1 MVNLQNKAST
11 PQNGSVS
18 NSTSN
23 IASRVAFSRTPY
35 AFFLVLIIFLL
46 SLAISSLTPSFQS
59 PDEDL
64 HLKRAYLLGHGQIWL
79 SAPPGKPTGGLVDQ
93 GLLSYMEKFHH
104 LPFHGEQKITAN
116 DLYEAKQI
124 QWAKVNTFSATEG
137 QSYYFPLIYLP
148 QAIGIRIGEI
158 LDIPVDLSYQ
168 LAKLSALIAACAL
181 LYWAL
186 TLYSFSALTL
196 GLFILP
202 MSLFQMGSASLDGI
216 AHAICFVVLALYLRI
231 SQMKSFPSKWI
242 ALTLCI
248 LIALLTTSRMHLI
261 PLLFLP
267 FLAYR
272 NTQQKFY
279 LWGGVTA
286 LTFTVAW
293 IIMTMLFVV
302 DLRVVSTLKGAGLIA
317 YYAMHPLE
325 LFQVF
330 LNTFTSVSTLK
341 SYATAF
347 IGVLGWLD
355 TSFPKFIYIVFSA
368 LLGLIT
374 LSCISWRPRT
384 IKPSVQATFVIC
396 ALGSIAVIFLS
407 LLVQWT
413 PHPATII
420 LGVQG
425 RYFFG
430 PALLLSIAFTSPI
443 NIEKSIR
450 QFLSSTILIAL
461 ASCSLVFTSNLLL
474 QRYYLMPEQQVSGV
488 LIQGLSKPLSAKES
502 IPIVFSSYQTKTPAK
517 LQGISIYIDAPT
529 AACKAQL
536 QLSTSDGSQQLTTF
550 EYRPDMQSGYIPLS
564 IPGNTYTAGKLI
576 AVEGEGLKIKTVESS
591 DGVQRACIIYEL
603 SDGSRRYTPGC
614 P

>member
-1 MVNLQNKAST
+1 M
-11 PQNGSVS
+11 
-18 NSTSN
+18 STSN
-23 IASRVAFSRTPY
+23 IHLGTPRNRATSSTPNSHTPY
-35 AFFLVLIIFLL
+35 AFWLVLIVFLM
-46 SLAISSLTPSFQS
+46 SLAIGALTPSFQS
-59 PDEDL
+59 PDEDA
-64 HLKRAYLLGHGQIWL
+64 HLKRAYLLGHGHIWL
-79 SAPPGKPTGGLVDQ
+79 SNTPGQSTGGLVDQ
-93 GLLSYMEKFHH
+93 GLITYMQKFER
-104 LPFHGEQKITAN
+104 LPFHGEEKVSAN
-116 DLYEAKQI
+116 DLYESKQI
-124 QWAKVNTFSATEG
+124 EWVRSNSFTSTAG
-137 QSYYFPLIYLP
+137 ISYYFPLIYAP
-148 QAIGIRIGEI
+148 QAIGIRIGEA
-158 LDIPVDLSYQ
+158 LGLTVDHSYQ

-181 LYWAL
+181 LYWGL

-202 MSLFQMGSASLDGI
+202 MSLFQMSSASLDGI
-216 AHAICFVVLALYLRI
+216 AHAICFLVLALYLRMN
-231 SQMKSFPSKWI
+231 QAKSSPSKWI
-242 ALTLCI
+242 ALTLCV
-248 LIALLTTSRMHLI
+248 LIALLTTSRMHLM
-261 PLLFLP
+261 PLLLLP

-272 NTQQKFY
+272 HTQQKFY

-286 LTFTVAW
+286 LTFTVTW
-293 IIMTMLFVV
+293 IIMTMLSVV
-302 DLRVVSTLKGAGLIA
+302 DLRVVSTLKGAGLIS
-317 YYAMHPLE
+317 YYVMHPLE

-330 LNTFTSVSTLK
+330 FNTFTSISTLK

-355 TSFPKFIYIVFSA
+355 TSFPKLIYIVFGT
-368 LLGLIT
+368 LLGLLT

-384 IKPSVQATFVIC
+384 IKPSVQTTFIIC
-396 ALGSIAVIFLS
+396 ALGSVAIIFLS

-443 NIEKSIR
+443 AIEKSIR
-450 QFLSSTILIAL
+450 QFFSSTILIAL
-461 ASCSLVFTSNLLL
+461 ASCSLVFTSSLLL
-474 QRYYLMPEQQVSGV
+474 QRYYLMPEQLVSGA
-488 LIQGLSKPLSAKES
+488 LIQGLSKPLSTKES
-502 IPIVFSSYQTKTPAK
+502 IPIAFSAYQTKTPAK

-529 AACKAQL
+529 STGKVQL

-550 EYRPDMQSGYIPLS
+550 EYRPDMKSGYIPLP
-564 IPGNTYTAGKLI
+564 IPSNTYTAGKLI
-576 AVEGEGLKIKTVESS
+576 AVEGEGLKIKIIGSS

>member
-1 MVNLQNKAST
+1 MTTPHANLNTSQDKF
-11 PQNGSVS
+11 VS
-18 NSTSN
+18 SKS
-23 IASRVAFSRTPY
+23 ADRTTY
-35 AFFLVLIIFLL
+35 AFWLVLIVFLM
-46 SLAISSLTPSFQS
+46 SLVISALTPSFQS
-59 PDEDL
+59 PDEDA
-64 HLKRAYLLGHGQIWL
+64 HLKRAYLLGHGHIWL
-79 SAPPGKPTGGLVDQ
+79 DNTPGQSTGGLVDQ
-93 GLLSYMEKFHH
+93 GLITYMQKFER
-104 LPFHGEQKITAN
+104 LPFHGEEKVSAN

-124 QWAKVNTFSATEG
+124 EWVRSNSFTSTAG
-137 QSYYFPLIYLP
+137 ISYYFPLIYAP
-148 QAIGIRIGEI
+148 QAIGIRIGEV
-158 LDIPVDLSYQ
+158 LGLTVDLSYQ

-186 TLYSFSALTL
+186 TLYSFSVLTL

-216 AHAICFVVLALYLRI
+216 AHAICFVVLAIYLKTN
-231 SQMKSFPSKWI
+231 QTKSFPSKWM
-242 ALTLCI
+242 ALTLCV
-248 LIALLTTSRMHLI
+248 LIALLTTSRMHLM
-261 PLLFLP
+261 PLLLLP

-272 NTQQKFY
+272 DTQQKFY

-286 LTFTVAW
+286 LAFTVAW
-293 IIMTMLFVV
+293 IIMTMLSVV
-302 DLRVVSTLKGAGLIA
+302 DLRVVSTLKGAGLIS
-317 YYAMHPLE
+317 YYVMHPLE
-325 LFQVF
+325 LFQVLF
-330 LNTFTSVSTLK
+330 NTFTSVSTLK

-355 TSFPKFIYIVFSA
+355 TSFPKLIYVVFGA
-368 LLGLIT
+368 LLGLLT

-384 IKPSVQATFVIC
+384 VKPSVQATFVIC
-396 ALGSIAVIFLS
+396 ALGSIAIIFLS

-425 RYFFG
+425 RYFFS

-443 NIEKSIR
+443 AIAKSIR
-450 QFLSSTILIAL
+450 QFLSSVFLIAL
-461 ASCSLVFTSNLLL
+461 ASCSLVFTSSLLL
-474 QRYYLMPEQQVSGV
+474 QRYYLMPEQQISGV
-488 LIQGLSKPLSAKES
+488 LIQNLSKPLSAKES
-502 IPIVFSSYQTKTPAK
+502 IPIVFSSYQTKMPAK

-529 AACKAQL
+529 SAGKAQL

-550 EYRPDMQSGYIPLS
+550 EYRPDMKSGYIPLS
-564 IPGNTYTAGKLI
+564 IPTNTYTTGKLTVI
-576 AVEGEGLKIKTVESS
+576 EGEGLKIKIIGSS

>member
-1 MVNLQNKAST
+1 MTTPYANLGNSENRLA
-11 PQNGSVS
+11 S
-18 NSTSN
+18 NSP
-23 IASRVAFSRTPY
+23 AGRTPY
-35 AFFLVLIIFLL
+35 AFWLVLIVFLI
-46 SLAISSLTPSFQS
+46 SLAISALTPSFQS
-59 PDEDL
+59 PDEDA
-64 HLKRAYLLGHGQIWL
+64 HLKRAYLLGHGHIWL
-79 SAPPGKPTGGLVDQ
+79 GNAPGQSTGGLVDQ
-93 GLLSYMEKFHH
+93 GLITYMQKFER
-104 LPFHGEQKITAN
+104 LPFHGEEKVSAN

-124 QWAKVNTFSATEG
+124 EWAKSNDLTSTAG
-137 QSYYFPLIYLP
+137 ISYYFPLIYAP
-148 QAIGIRIGEI
+148 QTIGIRIGEI
-158 LDIPVDLSYQ
+158 LGLTVDLSYQ
-168 LAKLSALIAACAL
+168 LAKISALIVACAL

-202 MSLFQMGSASLDGI
+202 MSLFQMGSASLDGV
-216 AHAICFVVLALYLRI
+216 AHAICFVVLALYLRM

-242 ALTLCI
+242 ALTLCV
-248 LIALLTTSRMHLI
+248 LIVLLTTSRMHLI
-261 PLLFLP
+261 PLLLLP

-286 LTFTVAW
+286 IVFTVAW
-293 IIMTMLFVV
+293 IIMTMLSVV

-317 YYAMHPLE
+317 YYVMHPLE

-330 LNTFTSVSTLK
+330 FNTFTSVSTLT

-355 TSFPKFIYIVFSA
+355 TSFPKLIYVVFGA
-368 LLGLIT
+368 LLGLLT
-374 LSCISWRPRT
+374 LSCISWRPHT
-384 IKPSVQATFVIC
+384 VKPSVQATFVIC
-396 ALGSIAVIFLS
+396 ALGSIAIIFLS

-430 PALLLSIAFTSPI
+430 SALLLSIAFTSPI
-443 NIEKSIR
+443 AIEKSIR
-450 QFLSSTILIAL
+450 QFLSSAILIGL
-461 ASCSLVFTSNLLL
+461 ASCSLVFTSSLLL
-474 QRYYLMPEQQVSGV
+474 QRYYLMPEQAVSGA
-488 LIQGLSKPLSAKES
+488 LIQGLSKPLSAKEF
-502 IPIVFSSYQTKTPAK
+502 IPITFSSYQTKTPAK

-529 AACKAQL
+529 STGKAEL
-536 QLSTSDGSQQLTTF
+536 QLSTSDGLQQLTTF
-550 EYRPDMQSGYIPLS
+550 KYHPDMKSGYIPLS
-564 IPGNTYTAGKLI
+564 IPSNTYTTGKLTAI
-576 AVEGEGLKIKTVESS
+576 EGEGLKIKIIGSS

-603 SDGSRRYTPGC
+603 NDGSRRYTPRC

>member
-1 MVNLQNKAST
+1 MTTPHANLGN
-11 PQNGSVS
+11 PQNR
-18 NSTSN
+18 STS
-23 IASRVAFSRTPY
+23 SPPTSRTPNT
-35 AFFLVLIIFLL
+35 FWLVLIIFLM
-46 SLAISSLTPSFQS
+46 SLAISALTPSFQS
-59 PDEDL
+59 PDEDA
-64 HLKRAYLLGHGQIWL
+64 HLKRAYLLGHGHIWL
-79 SAPPGKPTGGLVDQ
+79 GNAPGQSTGGLVDQ
-93 GLLSYMEKFHH
+93 GLITYMQKFER
-104 LPFHGEQKITAN
+104 LPFHGEEKVSAN

-124 QWAKVNTFSATEG
+124 EWVRSNSFTSTAG
-137 QSYYFPLIYLP
+137 ISYYFPLIYAP

-158 LDIPVDLSYQ
+158 LGLTVDHSYQ

-216 AHAICFVVLALYLRI
+216 AHAICLVVLALYLKTN
-231 SQMKSFPSKWI
+231 QTKSSPSKWI
-242 ALTLCI
+242 GLILCV
-248 LIALLTTSRMHLI
+248 LIALLTTSRIHLI
-261 PLLFLP
+261 PLLLLP

-272 NTQQKFY
+272 NTQQKLY

-286 LTFTVAW
+286 LTFTVTW
-293 IIMTMLFVV
+293 IIMTMLSVA

-317 YYAMHPLE
+317 YYVMHPLE

-330 LNTFTSVSTLK
+330 FNTFTSISTLK

-355 TSFPKFIYIVFSA
+355 TSFPKFIYIVFGA
-368 LLGLIT
+368 LLGLLT
-374 LSCISWRPRT
+374 LSCISWCPRT

-396 ALGSIAVIFLS
+396 AVGSIAIIFLS

-443 NIEKSIR
+443 SIEKPVR
-450 QFLSSTILIAL
+450 QRLSFVFLIAL
-461 ASCSLVFTSNLLL
+461 ASCSLVFTSSLLL
-474 QRYYLMPEQQVSGV
+474 QRYYLMPEQAVSGV
-488 LIQGLSKPLSAKES
+488 LTQGWSKPLSTKES
-502 IPIVFSSYQTKTPAK
+502 IPILFSSYQTKTPTK
-517 LQGISIYIDAPT
+517 LQGISIYIDAPIST
-529 AACKAQL
+529 GKAQL
-536 QLSTSDGSQQLTTF
+536 QLSTSDDSQQLTTF
-550 EYRPDMQSGYIPLS
+550 EYRPDMKSGYIPLS
-564 IPGNTYTAGKLI
+564 IPGNTYTTAKLI